1 MIPEADLA
9 ILDPVCTAATVTRG
23 HAFLILGT
31 LYACDAHDNLR
42 PQMIAGHTQDGTG
55 WTLIPRQGP
64 RFHDSTPRH
73 VVASIERWARPGFSS
88 RPYAASVAAWYC
100 GGPPDGARAGANR
113 HPPGSP
119 RHDDRSPGRP
129 VRATTAALPYQPTP
143 AGSREAH
150 LPTSGAPP
158 RKSANPTIGIEPIG
172 CFHQITCCP

>member
-1 MIPEADLA
+1 MISEADLA

-64 RFHDSTPRH
+64 RFHDSTPALTRH

-88 RPYAASVAAWYC
+88 RPYAA
-100 GGPPDGARAGANR
+100 
-113 HPPGSP
+113 
-119 RHDDRSPGRP
+119 
-129 VRATTAALPYQPTP
+129 ALPYQPAP
-143 AGSREAH
+143 AGRREAH

-158 RKSANPTIGIEPIG
+158 RKSAIPTIGIEPIG